1 MCDGTG
7 RLQRAS
13 APPPEASDE
22 IVQHQELLEH
32 RHALALAPELREQ
45 LAQPAAPRYVEPER
59 FGEILLGVGR
69 GVGGDVVRQCRGHA
83 AALEIDPL
91 GIRHAIH
98 LAYLPEAAA
107 EPPGARK

>member
-45 LAQPAAPRYVEPER
+45 LAQPAAPRHVEPER
-59 FGEILLGVGR
+59 FGEILLRVRR
-69 GVGGDVVRQCRGHA
+69 GVGGDVVRQGGRHA
-83 AALEIDPL
+83 ASLEIYLL
-91 GIRHAIH
+91 GIRYAIH
-98 LAYLPEAAA
+98 LSPFPESAA
-107 EPPGARK
+107 ESPGA